1 MDNMWLQ
8 LKMYLLSIVLFGILY
23 AIMAAAGAYLGI
35 GSFLFYGLA
44 AIGLMFVQYMIGPK
58 IVGWSMKVRY
68 VSEKEEPE
76 LHRMVAEIA
85 EKAGTKK
92 PRVGISEMQMPNA
105 FAFGRWKGD
114 ARICVT
120 RGIMNLLS
128 KEEMKAVLGHEMT
141 HVTNRDVT
149 IITLLSVIPMICWWL
164 SRGLFFSSGD
174 REKANSAV
182 LIGIVAFVLYF
193 VTNLLVLYAS
203 RIREYSAD
211 RGSVKLGNK
220 PNHLASA
227 LYKLVYGNAKAD
239 KSEVK
244 QAQGYRAFF
253 VNDPSTAANDF
264 SDLRAVDKD
273 MNGTIDANELEGI
286 RNAKVRVS
294 RAQRAMEIL
303 STHPNMLK
311 RIQHLS
317 TLQ

>member
-1 MDNMWLQ
+1 MWLQ
-8 LKMYLLSIVLFGILY
+8 LRMYLLSIVLFGILY
-23 AIMAAAGAYLGI
+23 AIIAAAGSYLGI
-35 GSFLFYGLA
+35 DSFLFYGLA
-44 AIGLMFVQYMIGPK
+44 AIGLILVQYMIGPK
-58 IVGWSMKVRY
+58 IVEWSMKVRY
-68 VSEKEEPE
+68 VSEKEEPK
-76 LHRMVAEIA
+76 LHKMVAEIA

-128 KEEMKAVLGHEMT
+128 DDEMKAVIGHEMT

-149 IITLLSVIPMICWWL
+149 IITLLSVIPMLCWWL
-164 SRGLFFSSGD
+164 SRGALFSSTD
-174 REKANSAV
+174 RERGSSAV
-182 LIGIVAFVLYF
+182 LIGLFAFILYF

-211 RGSVKLGNK
+211 KGSVKLGNS
-220 PNHLASA
+220 PSHLASA

-239 KSEVK
+239 RNEVK

-264 SDLRAVDKD
+264 SDLKALDKD
-273 MNGTIDANELEGI
+273 MSGTIDANELESI
-286 RNAKVRVS
+286 RNAKFRISKAERV
-294 RAQRAMEIL
+294 MEVL

-311 RIQHLS
+311 RIQNLS
-317 TLQ
+317 TLA